1 MIMNPKP
8 YPMLL
13 ALPGTS
19 LSLKG
24 KLLKHLELSFTSS

>member
-1 MIMNPKP
+1 MNPKP
-8 YPMLL
+8 FPVLL

-24 KLLKHLELSFTSS
+24 KLLKQLELSLANS